1 MKKTPLGLDL
11 FQLDDQL
18 SNEQKLA
25 RRAVAEFVDRRFL
38 PLVQRHFRAGTF
50 PMELVPELAELGV
63 FGANLSGYGCA
74 GMDNVAYG
82 LIMQELERGDSGL
95 RSFASVQGALAMYPI
110 HAFGTEAQKQRWLP
124 KMAKGEL
131 IGCFGLTE
139 PDHGSDPGGMT
150 TVARR
155 DGKGWVL
162 NGTKLWITNGT
173 IADVAIVWAKTDL
186 GKGTGGPESIRGF
199 VVERGAAGFGAREI
213 QGKVSLRAS
222 VTAELSFQDVRL
234 PEDALLPETGGLKSP
249 LMCLTQAR
257 YGIAWGATG
266 AAIACFSCARDY
278 AIGRVQFGK
287 PIAGFQ
293 LTQAKL
299 AEIYTE
305 IVKAQLL
312 TLRLG
317 QLKDAGKATFLH
329 VSVAKRNNV
338 WEALRAARTCRE
350 ILGANGISDEYP
362 VIRHMVNLESVYTYE
377 GTHDIHTLILGE
389 ELTGLPAFT

>member
-1 MKKTPLGLDL
+1 
-11 FQLDDQL
+11 
-18 SNEQKLA
+18 
-25 RRAVAEFVDRRFL
+25 
-38 PLVQRHFRAGTF
+38 
-50 PMELVPELAELGV
+50 
-63 FGANLSGYGCA
+63 
-74 GMDNVAYG
+74 MDNVAYG

-110 HAFGTEAQKQRWLP
+110 HAFGTEAQKQRFLP

-173 IADVAIVWAKTDL
+173 VADLAVVWAKTDT
-186 GKGTGGPESIRGF
+186 GKGTGGAESIRGF
-199 VVERGAAGFGAREI
+199 VVEKGLPGFGSREI

-222 VTAELSFQDVRL
+222 LTAELSFQDVRL

-257 YGIAWGATG
+257 YGIAWGAIG
-266 AAIACFSCARDY
+266 AAIACFTSARDY
-278 AIGRVQFGK
+278 AVGRVQFGK
-287 PIAGFQ
+287 PIAAFQ

-312 TLRLG
+312 ALRLG
-317 QLKDAGKATFLH
+317 QLKDAGKATYLH

-338 WEALRAARTCRE
+338 WQALQAARTCRE
-350 ILGANGISDEYP
+350 ILGANGITDEYP

-389 ELTGLPAFT
+389 ELTGMAAFT